1 MNFDAVY
8 NQNYRLV
15 YILACKIVKDD
26 EVSKDI
32 AQEVFLKLHHFLANG
47 KQVLNLEGW
56 LKRTT
61 YNHCLNYLRD
71 SRKWQHSK
79 LCENTETEPGS
90 DLNMIQDEER
100 RQLRH
105 CLGLLSEKEQVLVSL
120 YSEGMSYKEMTEISG
135 LCFTS
140 VGTTLSRALAK
151 LKKLYYHEN
160 K

>member
-1 MNFDAVY
+1 
-8 NQNYRLV
+8 
-15 YILACKIVKDD
+15 
-26 EVSKDI
+26 
-32 AQEVFLKLHHFLANG
+32 
-47 KQVLNLEGW
+47 
-56 LKRTT
+56 
-61 YNHCLNYLRD
+61 
-71 SRKWQHSK
+71 
-79 LCENTETEPGS
+79 
-90 DLNMIQDEER
+90 MIQDEER